1 MAVLRFL
8 CSGLFPDELALP
20 VALTGIGAT
29 HHEVVHRSEDWL
41 KRLKAV
47 DLSDLQLVDAL
58 FQLVLGTP
66 SVTGPERR
74 SPCNNAVRVKAL
86 LYAPPAPL
94 VAAPCCLARI
104 FPANCV
110 TVVTR
115 SYCSKSPVAPGRLP
129 GAVKAMFEACFTKAS
144 TPRLQLAGVQFG
156 AQIFRIAEQVRGT
169 QPYTPCCTQD
179 HSVD

>member
-1 MAVLRFL
+1 MAILRFL

-86 LYAPPAPL
+86 LYALPPPL
-94 VAAPCCLARI
+94 AAL
-104 FPANCV
+104 
-110 TVVTR
+110 
-115 SYCSKSPVAPGRLP
+115 LP
-129 GAVKAMFEACFTKAS
+129 RYNISC
-144 TPRLQLAGVQFG
+144 
-156 AQIFRIAEQVRGT
+156 
-169 QPYTPCCTQD
+169 
-179 HSVD
+179 